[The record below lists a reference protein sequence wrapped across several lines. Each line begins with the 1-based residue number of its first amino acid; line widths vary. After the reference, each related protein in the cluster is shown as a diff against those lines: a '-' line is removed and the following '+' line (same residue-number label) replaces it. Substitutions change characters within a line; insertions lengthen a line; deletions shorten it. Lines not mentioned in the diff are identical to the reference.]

1 MILATATDDR
11 HRLATMASPTGIF
24 LIDAS
29 GELTFANPRL
39 LAMARTDEG
48 ALQGLGFLR
57 YLHPD
62 DRDAAVTRI
71 AEQLVTGGDARGDFR
86 LICPRRAGGWVRVWT
101 SAIRDDEGAITGLAG
116 VLEDITEVRTEEE
129 RARALEVKVQQTHKL
144 ESLGLLAGGIAHDF
158 NNLLV
163 GIMGNASLAQLD
175 LAPGSP
181 AADALSDLQLA
192 AERATDLTAQ
202 LMAYAGR
209 GTRAAQPVALSAAV
223 EETFQLLRTSF
234 SPRARIALDLDPA
247 LPAVRGDGT
256 RLRQVVMNLLTN
268 ASDALEGR
276 AGEIAV
282 RTSVQMV
289 DEAARAG
296 LAVDGGIAPG
306 PAVCLEVSD
315 TGCGMDEATLAR
327 IFDPFFSTKAKGR
340 GLGLAALVGTVRA
353 HAGGLRVTSAPG
365 AGTTFQLLLPPDRP
379 APAATPAAQASPA
392 TAPPSC
398 AVLVVDDE
406 ASVRDVSRRVLARAG
421 FEVIEA
427 ADGASAV
434 KRYAESKGRIRCV
447 LLDMSMP
454 GMGGPETF
462 KAIREIDPTARV
474 VITSGHCESDVNPLF
489 PPAALAG
496 FLQKPYDLASLV
508 RVAKTV
514 AAG

>member
-1 MILATATDDR
+1 MILAAATDDR

-24 LIDAS
+24 LIDAA
-29 GELTFANPRL
+29 GELSFSNPRL
-39 LAMARTDEG
+39 LAMARTDEC

-57 YLHPD
+57 FLHPD
-62 DRDAAVTRI
+62 DRDAAVSRI

-86 LICPRRAGGWVRVWT
+86 LLCPRRAGGWVRVWT
-101 SAIRDDEGAITGLAG
+101 SAIRDEDGTITGLAG
-116 VLEDITEVRTEEE
+116 VLEDITEVRADEE
-129 RARALEVKVQQTHKL
+129 RAHALEIKVQQTHKL

-175 LAPGSP
+175 LAPGS
-181 AADALSDLQLA
+181 AASDALADLQLA

-209 GTRAAQPVALSAAV
+209 GTRSAHPVALSAAV

-247 LPAVRGDGT
+247 LPPVRGDGT

-282 RTSVQMV
+282 RTSMV
-289 DEAARAG
+289 VVDDAARVG

-315 TGCGMDEATLAR
+315 TGCGMDAATLER

-379 APAATPAAQASPA
+379 APAAAAKDAPEAPAGG
-392 TAPPSC
+392 

-406 ASVRDVSRRVLARAG
+406 SSVRDISRRVLTRAG

-462 KAIREIDPTARV
+462 QAIRELDPTARV
-474 VITSGHCESDVNPLF
+474 VITSGHCESDVHSLF

-508 RVAKTV
+508 RVARTV

>member
-1 MILATATDDR
+1 MILAAATDDR

-24 LIDAS
+24 LIDAA
-29 GELTFANPRL
+29 GELSFANPRL
-39 LAMARTDEG
+39 LAMARTDEC

-57 YLHPD
+57 FLHPD
-62 DRDAAVTRI
+62 DRDAAVSRI

-86 LICPRRAGGWVRVWT
+86 LLCPRRAGGWVRVWT
-101 SAIRDDEGAITGLAG
+101 SAIRDEDGTITGLAG
-116 VLEDITEVRTEEE
+116 VLEDITEVRADEE
-129 RARALEVKVQQTHKL
+129 RAHALEIKVQQTHKL

-175 LAPGSP
+175 LAPGS
-181 AADALSDLQLA
+181 AASDALADLQLA

-247 LPAVRGDGT
+247 LPPVRGDGT

-282 RTSVQMV
+282 RTSMVVV
-289 DEAARAG
+289 DEASRAG

-315 TGCGMDEATLAR
+315 TGCGMDAATLAR
-327 IFDPFFSTKAKGR
+327 IFDPFFSTKSQGR

-365 AGTTFQLLLPPDRP
+365 AGTTFQLLLPPDQPARAAAAAVQA
-379 APAATPAAQASPA
+379 APAATAAG
-392 TAPPSC
+392 

-406 ASVRDVSRRVLARAG
+406 SSVRDISRRVLSRAG

-434 KRYAESKGRIRCV
+434 KRYAESNGRIKCV

-462 KAIREIDPTARV
+462 QAIRALDPTARV
-474 VITSGHCESDVNPLF
+474 VITSGHCESDVHPLF